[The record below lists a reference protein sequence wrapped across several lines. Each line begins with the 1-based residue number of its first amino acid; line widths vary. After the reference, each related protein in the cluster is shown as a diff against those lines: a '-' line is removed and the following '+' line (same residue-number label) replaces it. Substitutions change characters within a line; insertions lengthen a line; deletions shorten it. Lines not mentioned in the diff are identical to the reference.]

1 MVKGNKFKTPE
12 FLQKQAL
19 KAKIKPQPV
28 TAAPVTSN
36 KLHTV
41 HQIHPPQQADDQ
53 QSKTLGTKPEALAE
67 LSYVSPV
74 SATEGSA
81 KSTKKQNKRKVN
93 QNRTAITDE
102 MQDLASPHA
111 PVVKKQKLSKQA
123 AAVPTILTA
132 PAPQGKAI
140 NSNWAALK
148 GIVTSSAPRRQTAKG
163 KPAADRPP
171 VLKAPQQVG
180 TRAGVTPVVA
190 IDCEMVGVGPDGTRS
205 ALARICMVNNDGGV
219 LIDQYVQPQ
228 EKVTDYRTFVSGIE
242 PKHLK
247 DGAVSLSEAQK
258 MVAQILTGRIL
269 VGHSV
274 HHDLQALLLSHPR
287 KITRDTATYPPL
299 MMSVG
304 KGQKAKSRSLR
315 HLAETELG
323 LSIQAGEHSPIDDAR
338 STLYLYHKHRKNW
351 EHHLQHGTLKDLV
364 APRLQKK
371 IVLQQVEEAAAAGVD
386 AAIIKNPTNGRKQ
399 QSLAQLAK
407 HDSMNAVPGTTQS
420 AIRNRPYAICRELVT
435 QRIASSTAAV
445 KKCQA
450 ASQKIS
456 AKRYLETA
464 KRLTGT
470 APEENGLFVLCMTS
484 SNGTYRQVG

>member
-1 MVKGNKFKTPE
+1 MVKGNKFKAPE
-12 FLQKQAL
+12 FLLKQAL
-19 KAKIKPQPV
+19 KAKTKPHQAA
-28 TAAPVTSN
+28 AAPIAFN

-41 HQIHPPQQADDQ
+41 DAPQQADHQ
-53 QSKTLGTKPEALAE
+53 QPAKLGAKRKAPSQALAE
-67 LSYVSPV
+67 LSNVPPV
-74 SATEGSA
+74 SAIEASA
-81 KSTKKQNKRKVN
+81 QAVKKQNKRKVK
-93 QNRTAITDE
+93 QTRTAVTDE
-102 MQDLASPHA
+102 VQDLPSPAVHA
-111 PVVKKQKLSKQA
+111 VKKQKLSKQA
-123 AAVPTILTA
+123 TAVPTILTA

-148 GIVTSSAPRRQTAKG
+148 GIVTSSAPKRQTAKG

-258 MVAQILTGRIL
+258 MVTQILTGRIL

-287 KITRDTATYPPL
+287 KMTRDTATYPLL

-323 LSIQAGEHSPIDDAR
+323 LSIQAGEHSPVDDAR
-338 STLYLYHKHRKNW
+338 STLYLYHKHRKDW
-351 EHHLQHGTLKDLV
+351 ERHLQHGTLKDLV

-371 IVLQQVEEAAAAGVD
+371 IVLQQVEEAVAAGVD
-386 AAIIKNPTNGRKQ
+386 AAVIKNPTNGRKQ

-407 HDSMNAVPGTTQS
+407 HDSMVD
-420 AIRNRPYAICRELVT
+420 L
-435 QRIASSTAAV
+435 
-445 KKCQA
+445 
-450 ASQKIS
+450 
-456 AKRYLETA
+456 
-464 KRLTGT
+464 
-470 APEENGLFVLCMTS
+470 
-484 SNGTYRQVG
+484 

>member
-1 MVKGNKFKTPE
+1 MVKGNKFKAPE

-19 KAKIKPQPV
+19 KAKIKPQPAA
-28 TAAPVTSN
+28 AAPITSN
-36 KLHTV
+36 KLHK
-41 HQIHPPQQADDQ
+41 HDQIHPPQQADHQ
-53 QSKTLGTKPEALAE
+53 QPAKLGTKRKASSQALAE
-67 LSYVSPV
+67 LSNVSPV
-74 SATEGSA
+74 SAIKGSA
-81 KSTKKQNKRKVN
+81 QATNKQNKGKVM
-93 QNRTAITDE
+93 QNRTAVTDE
-102 MQDLASPHA
+102 MQNLPSPAA
-111 PVVKKQKLSKQA
+111 PAVKKQKLSKQA

-148 GIVTSSAPRRQTAKG
+148 GIVTSSAPRRQTATG

-205 ALARICMVNNDGGV
+205 ALARICVVNNDGGV

-247 DGAVSLSEAQK
+247 HGAVSLSEAQK

-287 KITRDTATYPPL
+287 KMTRDTATYPPL

-323 LSIQAGEHSPIDDAR
+323 LSIQAGEHSPVDDAR
-338 STLYLYHKHRKNW
+338 STLYLYHKHRKDW
-351 EHHLQHGTLKDLV
+351 EHHLQYGTLKDLV

-386 AAIIKNPTNGRKQ
+386 AAVIKKPINGRKQ

-407 HDSMNAVPGTTQS
+407 HDSMVD
-420 AIRNRPYAICRELVT
+420 L
-435 QRIASSTAAV
+435 
-445 KKCQA
+445 
-450 ASQKIS
+450 
-456 AKRYLETA
+456 
-464 KRLTGT
+464 
-470 APEENGLFVLCMTS
+470 
-484 SNGTYRQVG
+484 